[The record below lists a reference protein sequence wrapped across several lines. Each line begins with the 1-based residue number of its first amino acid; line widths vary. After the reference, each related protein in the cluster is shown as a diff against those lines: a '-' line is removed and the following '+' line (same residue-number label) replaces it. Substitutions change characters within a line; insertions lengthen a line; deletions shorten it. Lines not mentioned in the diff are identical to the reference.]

1 MEGIRI
7 LLVDDE
13 ERFLVSA
20 SKVFRHKGV
29 ETFTA
34 DSGSMAL
41 KILQSSPIDV
51 VVLDVK
57 MPGMNGLETLEKIKK
72 KYPDVQVILLTGH
85 ATTES
90 AAEGMR
96 YGACGYLVKP
106 VDLDELLT
114 KAKNAC
120 SQK

>member
-13 ERFLVSA
+13 KRFLVSA
-20 SKVFRHKGV
+20 SKVFRHKGI

-34 DSGSMAL
+34 DSGMTAL
-41 KILQSSPIDV
+41 KMLHSDPIDV

-57 MPGMNGLETLEKIKK
+57 MPGLSGLETLKKIKQ
-72 KYPDVQVILLTGH
+72 KYPDIQVILLTGH

-90 AAEGMR
+90 AEEGMR

-106 VDLDELLT
+106 VDLDELLN

-120 SQK
+120 GQQ